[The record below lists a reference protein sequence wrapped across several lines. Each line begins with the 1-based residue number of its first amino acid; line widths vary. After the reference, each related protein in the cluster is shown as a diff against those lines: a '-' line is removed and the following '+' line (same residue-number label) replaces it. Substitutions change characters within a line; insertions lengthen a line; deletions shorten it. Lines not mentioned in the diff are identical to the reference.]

1 MLSNERLFR
10 YKKAPLCYTCCS
22 PQRQERYRDANQL
35 YWYTAKAKHLRIH
48 SRRLIERWKLEG
60 KSNRGMVFLLGKASQ
75 TIHNEIKHGTVLQCL
90 GKGRFKK
97 IYSADYTQMLYE
109 TNQKLS
115 VKKSTLT
122 KELKQKILHYHNQ
135 KLSPEMMV
143 KTKGVT
149 VGISTIY

>member
-1 MLSNERLFR
+1 
-10 YKKAPLCYTCCS
+10 
-22 PQRQERYRDANQL
+22 
-35 YWYTAKAKHLRIH
+35 
-48 SRRLIERWKLEG
+48 
-60 KSNRGMVFLLGKASQ
+60 MVFLLGKASQ
-75 TIHNEIKHGTVLQCL
+75 TIHNKIKHGTVLQCL

-97 IYSADYTQMLYE
+97 IYSADYTQILYE

-135 KLSPEMMV
+135 KLSPEIMV

-149 VGISTIY
+149 VGISTIYY